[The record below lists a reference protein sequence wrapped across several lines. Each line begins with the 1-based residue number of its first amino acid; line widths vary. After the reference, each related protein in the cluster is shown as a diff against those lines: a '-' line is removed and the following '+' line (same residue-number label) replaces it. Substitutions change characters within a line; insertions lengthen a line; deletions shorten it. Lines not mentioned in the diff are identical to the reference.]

1 MAPSLGE
8 ALSLAIIESRMFGG
22 GNALSGVWCLLPA
35 QKAPPAGSVPTR
47 LASLN
52 HGRLDDKPLHKEV
65 IGELFLGN

>member
-1 MAPSLGE
+1 M
-8 ALSLAIIESRMFGG
+8 SLAIIESRMFGG
-22 GNALSGVWCLLPA
+22 GNALSGFWCLLPA

-52 HGRLDDKPLHKEV
+52 HGRLDDNPLHKEV